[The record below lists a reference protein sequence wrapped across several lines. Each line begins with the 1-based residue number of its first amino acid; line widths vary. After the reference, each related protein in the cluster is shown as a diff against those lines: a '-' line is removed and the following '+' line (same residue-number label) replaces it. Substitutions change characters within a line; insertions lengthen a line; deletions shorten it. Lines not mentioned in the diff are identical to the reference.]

1 MSHKSR
7 RRLTLAAG
15 AIVAGAA
22 IPIAAAGIAWADD
35 SLTSLVAVGDSQ
47 PMELSFD
54 GQVVIDTCGN
64 ECTAISG
71 TDNDL
76 AIAYGDGS
84 YAEAIDGQGDKATA
98 SDGGVAL
105 AGTGNDDT
113 ASATG
118 YDSYAA
124 AGVGNGDN
132 ATADGACTQAL
143 ALYGNNDTASINTT
157 PGVTGF
163 DDFAGAEYGNN
174 DSATAN
180 GIGDYAYAG
189 GSSEESAGGSSAVAE
204 VSTGGTNTGN
214 YDTALANGYD
224 STAVAGEG
232 YNHDYA
238 SASDGYYADAT
249 GASHLTVIEPPTLD
263 PAPVV
268 DPVGVIDPAA
278 VVDPGAVDPAVFA
291 SLIP

>member
-54 GQVVIDTCGN
+54 GQVLVDTCGN
-64 ECTAISG
+64 ACTAISG

-84 YAEAIDGQGDKATA
+84 YAEADGGQGDKATA
-98 SDGGVAL
+98 SDGGYAD
-105 AGTGNDDT
+105 ASDGNNDT
-113 ASATG
+113 ANADG
-118 YDSYAA
+118 YDTYAA
-124 AGVGNGDN
+124 AGDGNGDS
-132 ATADGACTQAL
+132 ATADGACIEAI
-143 ALYGNNDTASINTT
+143 AGEGNNDTAS
-157 PGVTGF
+157 VTGY
-163 DDFAGAEYGNN
+163 DSFAGAEVGNN
-174 DSATAN
+174 DSATVTD
-180 GIGDYAYAG
+180 GFQTYAYAG
-189 GSSEESAGGSSAVAE
+189 GSTEESAGGGSAAAE
-204 VSTGGTNTGN
+204 VSTGGANTGN

-232 YNHDYA
+232 YSHDYA
-238 SASDGYYADAT
+238 SASDGYGAYADYAN
-249 GASHLTVIEPPTLD
+249 HLSITEPPPLD
-263 PAPVV
+263 PAAVV